1 MCTFILGVNSRLRC
15 NFQPLHNLFI
25 SMSFLWLVDFRAVD
39 WLDAYTLQFYD
50 THAAMRFWLPSVY
63 LTYTHTRT
71 YSGIAVQIWNVN
83 GPAMQMHLNVQTAVK
98 VFHVVVMLNKAEVF
112 MNLFCDL
119 FDHKNWT
126 ECLVRALVVLVCVV
140 RRLSLLFSSKTSAY
154 IYISYYTH
162 LYTGGLECVWD
173 LHAS

>member
-98 VFHVVVMLNKAEVF
+98 VFHVVVMLNKV
-112 MNLFCDL
+112 M
-119 FDHKNWT
+119 
-126 ECLVRALVVLVCVV
+126 
-140 RRLSLLFSSKTSAY
+140 LSLWTCFVIFSIIKTELNALCG
-154 IYISYYTH
+154 H
-162 LYTGGLECVWD
+162 LWYWCVWFV
-173 LHAS
+173 A